1 MVASLHAFKIVS
13 ILTTV
18 SLSHPV
24 QITTMAYFPIIP
36 IRSLHVQKLR
46 LKEPRYF
53 SVTQAPN
60 QNVVQQQIL
69 KSETVST

>member
-1 MVASLHAFKIVS
+1 MVPALHAFKIVS
-13 ILTTV
+13 ILTTG

-24 QITTMAYFPIIP
+24 QITIIVYFPIVP

-53 SVTQAPN
+53 TVTQAPN
-60 QNVVQQQIL
+60 QNAVQQQIL
-69 KSETVST
+69 QSETVST